1 MEWLNTREGERL
13 GTLGPA
19 VDAAIADLV
28 GRDAV
33 ARLWSGDHTLW
44 QDDPTEVADRLG
56 WLRVGPEVAAAR
68 ADLDAFAADVYGDGF
83 TNVLLMGMG
92 GSSLFPEVIA
102 TTFAHPDDRPRLAV
116 LDSTDPAAVRRV
128 EAALDLDHTLFV
140 AASKS
145 GSTLETASHL
155 AYFWDRV
162 GRPEQ
167 FAAITDGGSA
177 LEATARERGF
187 RRVFVNRP
195 DIGGRYSALSWFG
208 IVPAALAGVDYLRL
222 LRSADVVAG
231 QLGPDGDTHRHP
243 GLRLGAVMAAAAKA
257 GRDKLTLVLD
267 PAIATFGLWL
277 EQLVAESTGKAGTGV
292 VPIAGEDVADDL
304 SVYGDDRLFV
314 ALGWHPALDEL
325 ADAGHP
331 VVELPYENPYGLGA
345 QVLLWEFAT
354 ALCGAGLGINPFDQP
369 NVAEAKA
376 ATNDVLA
383 RLEPGGG
390 NPPGAA
396 DDPLAVDAEP
406 LDALLAQVRPG
417 DYLALQ
423 AYVDPE
429 SPVVA
434 DLQRIRLALR
444 DRLGVATT
452 LGVGPRFLHS
462 TGQLHKGGP
471 PSGVFVQ
478 VVDDDALAG
487 GGGPAIPGQP
497 FGFGTLLAAQA
508 AGDLATLRAHGRR
521 AARVTLD
528 DLLAAADA

>member
-13 GTLGPA
+13 GALGPA
-19 VDAAIADLV
+19 VDALLADLV
-28 GRDAV
+28 ERDAV
-33 ARLWSGDHTLW
+33 TRIWAGDHTLW

-56 WLRVGPEVAAAR
+56 WLRVGPEIAAAHE
-68 ADLDAFAADVYGDGF
+68 DLDRFAADVYAQGF
-83 TNVLLMGMG
+83 TDVLVMGMG
-92 GSSLFPEVIA
+92 GSSLFPEVVA
-102 TTFAHPDDRPRLAV
+102 RTFGRPDHRPRLHV
-116 LDSTDPAAVRRV
+116 LDSTDPAAVRRAR
-128 EAALDLDHTLFV
+128 EAVDLEHTLFV
-140 AASKS
+140 ASSKS

-155 AYFWDRV
+155 AYFWEAV
-162 GRPEQ
+162 GNPDQ
-167 FAAITDGGSA
+167 FAVVTDGGSA

-187 RRVFVNRP
+187 RRIFVNRS
-195 DIGGRYSALSWFG
+195 DIGGRYSALSYFG

-222 LRSADVVAG
+222 LRAAEVVAG
-231 QLGPDGDTHRHP
+231 QLGPDGDPIRNP

-267 PAIATFGLWL
+267 PDVATFGLWL
-277 EQLVAESTGKAGTGV
+277 EQLIAESTGKQGTGV
-292 VPIAGEDVADDL
+292 VPVTGEAVADDVA
-304 SVYGDDRLFV
+304 VYGDDRLFV

-331 VVELPYENPYGLGA
+331 VVELPYENAYGLGA

-354 ALCGAGLGINPFDQP
+354 AVCGAGLGTNPFDQP

-383 RLEPGGG
+383 RVTGDE
-390 NPPGAA
+390 GAA
-396 DDPLAVDAEP
+396 ALAVETEP
-406 LDALLAQVRPG
+406 VGGLLDQVRPG
-417 DYLALQ
+417 DYLAIH

-429 SPVVA
+429 DPVVGQI
-434 DLQRIRLALR
+434 DVVRHALR

-478 VVDDDALAG
+478 VLDEHLPPD
-487 GGGPAIPGQP
+487 GGPAIPGKD
-497 FGFGTLLAAQA
+497 FGFGTLIAAQA
-508 AGDLATLRAHGRR
+508 AGDLATLRAYGLR
-521 AARVTLD
+521 AGRVTLD
-528 DLLAAADA
+528 DLLAAG